1 MRWGRRK
8 LIFPAVET
16 MEAAELSGPEAG
28 PLPKPGAAAAAGFPR
43 ALALRVVAWDL
54 ALLRWMASLSLPIA
68 LNRLLILFVRVGDG
82 WIWLVVLAS
91 LLWTLPLP
99 AVKTVVAHCLTAF
112 AISLLFYWPVKLLV
126 RRSRPH
132 QLGLGVTARVPPL
145 DKYSFPSGHTMNNLA
160 VALTLSL
167 YVPSI
172 LPFALGLPLLL
183 GLLRILFGV
192 HFLSDIT
199 GGALLGVASFALGRL
214 VFLSF

>member
-1 MRWGRRK
+1 MLVFDG
-8 LIFPAVET
+8 VET
-16 MEAAELSGPEAG
+16 MEAAQPTRPATAPPAPPDAAVSGRS
-28 PLPKPGAAAAAGFPR
+28 PR
-43 ALALRVVAWDL
+43 AWVGQVVAWDM
-54 ALLRWMASLSLPIA
+54 AMLRWLAALVIPAA
-68 LNRLLILFVRVGDG
+68 LNRFLIVFVRIGDG

-91 LLWTLPLP
+91 ILWALPMP

-112 AISLLFYWPVKLLV
+112 AVSLLFYWPVKLLV

-132 QLGLGVTARVPPL
+132 ELGLGVTAKVPPL
-145 DKYSFPSGHTMNNLA
+145 DRYSFPSGHTMNNLA

-183 GLLRILFGV
+183 GVLRILYGV

-199 GGALLGVASFALGRL
+199 AGAVLGVASFALGRL
-214 VFLSF
+214 LFLSF

>member
-1 MRWGRRK
+1 
-8 LIFPAVET
+8 
-16 MEAAELSGPEAG
+16 MEAAELRGPEAVT
-28 PLPKPGAAAAAGFPR
+28 LPKPGAAAPVGFLR
-43 ALALRVVAWDL
+43 SLVGRVVAWDL
-54 ALLRWMASLSLPIA
+54 ALLRFMASLALPVA
-68 LNRLLILFVRVGDG
+68 LIRFLILFVRVGDG

-91 LLWTLPLP
+91 VLWALPLP

-112 AISLLFYWPVKLLV
+112 AMSLLFYWPVKLLV

-132 QLGLGVTARVPPL
+132 QSGLGVTAKVPPL

-167 YVPSI
+167 YIPSI

-183 GLLRILFGV
+183 GVLRILFGV